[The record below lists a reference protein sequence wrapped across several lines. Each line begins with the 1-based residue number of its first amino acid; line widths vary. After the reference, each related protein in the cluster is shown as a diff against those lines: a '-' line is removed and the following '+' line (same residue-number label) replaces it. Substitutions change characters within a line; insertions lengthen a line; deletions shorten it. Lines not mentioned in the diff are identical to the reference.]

1 MSRYRGDNARATLP
15 LVALAGG
22 TLVFID
28 LTKELPLTLIL
39 RPSGFETLATH
50 AFGFAKEGLIY
61 DSAFPSL
68 MIILLGVWGLRII
81 HRYTEI

>member
-1 MSRYRGDNARATLP
+1 MTQIYWPLLRGNL
-15 LVALAGG
+15 LVGG

-50 AFGFAKEGLIY
+50 AFGFAKEGRIY
-61 DSAFPSL
+61 DSAVPSL
-68 MIILLGVWGLRII
+68 MIIALGVWGLRVI
-81 HRYTEI
+81 HLWLKD